1 MFRKGVVYYK
11 AHVGCPNPAIVDK
24 NGRKV
29 GRFHAVYVRESTPRG
44 KRWRKVGWMC
54 IDCRGFIP
62 LDAPE
67 ARILEAG
74 KKIR

>member
-1 MFRKGVVYYK
+1 MVYYK

-29 GRFHAVYVRESTPRG
+29 GRFHAVYIRESTPRG

-74 KKIR
+74 KRIK